1 MLAYREAREKG
12 FTAKNIR
19 SGFRKCGIWPFNP
32 ERILEDRQAVVGDS
46 PPPPSRSPTPT
57 NLPITSATVF
67 KTPQKSGDIQN
78 ALRDALGYNSP
89 TERNVR
95 RLLIK
100 AGKALDTGNGQR
112 ALLAA
117 ENEQLRADLEAL
129 KPRTKKKVKEPA
141 NGGFAGAEDIAE
153 AEKASR
159 KPPKS
164 RKRKRA
170 AEPAVEEEDRVEEVI
185 HAIARFN
192 EALEDE

>member
-1 MLAYREAREKG
+1 M
-12 FTAKNIR
+12 
-19 SGFRKCGIWPFNP
+19 
-32 ERILEDRQAVVGDS
+32 
-46 PPPPSRSPTPT
+46 
-57 NLPITSATVF
+57 
-67 KTPQKSGDIQN
+67 
-78 ALRDALGYNSP
+78 
-89 TERNVR
+89 R

-112 ALLAA
+112 APLAA

-129 KPRTKKKVKEPA
+129 KSRTKKKVKEPA
-141 NGGFAGAEDIAE
+141 NGGVAGAEDIAE

-185 HAIARFN
+185 YAIARFN